1 MKKNILFLILIFLV
15 LNSCRYNKNIINRI
29 RLIPTKLDTIY
40 VLFED
45 GIGKMNKFRSFQTKN
60 HDPKYYKIHY
70 NFPVYWKQP
79 SDPDMQSFLF
89 EGDYN
94 YSFWFGTYTESQAKA
109 LNFSEICGNSTILK
123 KHKSF
128 LKNHEIIDYN
138 WFKQRDPDDVIK
150 ALDLIKSYRERPVF
164 FIIDID
170 EFEKDSIVLRNAVYH
185 GPIIE

>member
-1 MKKNILFLILIFLV
+1 MKKNIFISFVIFLFIISCGTNKINKIL
-15 LNSCRYNKNIINRI
+15 LN
-29 RLIPTKLDTIY
+29 PTKLDTVY
-40 VLFED
+40 VLFEN

-109 LNFSEICGNSTILK
+109 LNFSEIWGNSTILK

-138 WFKQRDPDDVIK
+138 WIKQRDPDEVIK
-150 ALDLIKSYRERPVF
+150 ALDLKKSYRERPVF